1 MAYMTTADQI
11 RADERAKS
19 TAQTL
24 KETLQEL
31 LQIRFIEVPADTVA
45 TVNDGSIRDLKTWTK
60 NFAKAETI
68 DEVFNPKNN
77 GHTGTNGSGPKK

>member
-1 MAYMTTADQI
+1 MARMTTADQI
-11 RADERAKS
+11 RAEN

-31 LQIRFIEVPADTVA
+31 LRIRFDKVPADTVA
-45 TVNDGSIRDLKTWTK
+45 RVNDGSIRDLRTWMK

-68 DEVFNPKNN
+68 DEVFNPKIN
-77 GHTGTNGSGPKK
+77 GRGDK